1 LRLKNLI
8 RKYNIGFVI
17 SFIGTDGSGKSTIIE
32 SIKPSLKKKFNQ
44 GVYYEH
50 LRPNKF
56 PSIASLFGRSESF
69 QETVVD
75 PHRSSQSG
83 FLVSLIRWSY
93 YMLDYTLGFYIKVFP
108 KVKACSCIWI
118 FDRYYYDY
126 FIDPM
131 RLRVKL
137 PKAILK
143 FGQFLIPEPDII
155 ICLGT
160 DPEIIHKRK
169 PELPYDEVK
178 RQVKELKMFCTNHKR
193 SIWIDTGKSI
203 ETSSSE
209 AFEAIMLCYNNKNKQ
224 V

>member
-1 LRLKNLI
+1 MKLKNLI
-8 RKYNIGFVI
+8 RKRNIGLVI

-44 GVYYEH
+44 GVFYEH

-56 PSIASLFGRSESF
+56 PSIARLFGRSECL
-69 QETVVD
+69 QERVFN
-75 PHRSSQSG
+75 PHSSSQSG

-108 KVKACSCIWI
+108 KVKASSCIWI

-137 PKAILK
+137 PKVILK
-143 FGQFLIPEPDII
+143 FGQFIICEPDII

-160 DPEIIHKRK
+160 KAEIIHKRK
-169 PELPYDEVK
+169 PELPLSEVK
-178 RQVKELKMFCTNHKR
+178 RQVKELRNFCRFNKR
-193 SIWIDTGKSI
+193 SVWIDTG
-203 ETSSSE
+203 E
-209 AFEAIMLCYNNKNKQ
+209 AIDISVDQTIEAIMTCLHNKIN
-224 V
+224 